1 MRGLGLLLAVV
12 NTLCE
17 FPIAAL
23 VGGFF
28 GEDCLRLDRLGE
40 ARSNGAR
47 EYDVVYHAQRGD
59 QLGASLRGKHGI
71 GRVLEGDE
79 ERSAGRR
86 DFGQT
91 PGVRRQERI
100 EEPADQ
106 GHRLS
111 AGAAGAGGRGGV
123 FQGDDFGPGVHA
135 TSYLTNSRAA
145 CATCSAVT
153 PSMQR

>member
-1 MRGLGLLLAVV
+1 VDDVAHGTDPDDQDARLGLLLAVV

-59 QLGASLRGKHGI
+59 QLGASLRGSTGLGGSWRATKSV
-71 GRVLEGDE
+71 RREARFRPD
-79 ERSAGRR
+79 AGRAP
-86 DFGQT
+86 
-91 PGVRRQERI
+91 PGADRRTRRPGPPGFPPGRQER
-100 EEPADQ
+100 
-106 GHRLS
+106 
-111 AGAAGAGGRGGV
+111 AAA
-123 FQGDDFGPGVHA
+123 
-135 TSYLTNSRAA
+135 AA
-145 CATCSAVT
+145 CL
-153 PSMQR
+153 QG